1 MGLMSTVVKAGIAKK
16 VFDQLKKPEN
26 QAKIKG
32 MVSSVASKR
41 GKTSR

>member
-26 QAKIKG
+26 QARIKG
-32 MVSSVASKR
+32 LISSA
-41 GKTSR
+41 TSRRSKS